1 MIYQPDCSHIL
12 NPIVMKRIFFL
23 AALLLG
29 VMSMPY
35 AQAAVPAGKI
45 LWKVIAK
52 EGKVLKVNLA
62 NLQQARTVVQLK
74 DLHGSA
80 YYTRVVR
87 NHNGFLRLLNLSEL
101 PKGRYVLSVSQNDE
115 TISQVVVVDE
125 DGLKLSAI
133 SR

>member
-1 MIYQPDCSHIL
+1 
-12 NPIVMKRIFFL
+12 MKRIFFL

>member
-1 MIYQPDCSHIL
+1 
-12 NPIVMKRIFFL
+12 MKRIFFL

-35 AQAAVPAGKI
+35 AHAAPPGGEI
-45 LWKVIAK
+45 LWKVVAK

-62 NLQQARTVVQLK
+62 NLQQVKTVVQLK
-74 DLHGSA
+74 DLKGSS
-80 YYTRVVR
+80 YFTRVVR
-87 NHNGFLRLLNLSEL
+87 NHNGFLRLLNLSQL
-101 PKGRYVLSVSQNDE
+101 PEGKYVLSVSQSDE
-115 TISQVVVVDE
+115 VISQVVVVDE

>member
-1 MIYQPDCSHIL
+1 
-12 NPIVMKRIFFL
+12 MKRIFFL

-35 AQAAVPAGKI
+35 AQAAIPTVKI
-45 LWKVIAK
+45 LVKVVPR

-62 NLQQARTVVQLK
+62 NLQQAKTVVQLK
-74 DLHGSA
+74 DLNGSA
-80 YYTRVVR
+80 FYTHVVR

-101 PKGRYVLSVSQNDE
+101 PKGKYVLTVSQNDQL
-115 TISQVVVVDE
+115 ISQVVVVDE

-133 SR
+133 TR